1 MTSCLTGHRA
11 WEALMLLV
19 LLSALALLAMFSAPG
34 TSAQPIPGEI
44 RGVVTGQSG
53 GLPINGAT
61 VQAFDVN
68 GETYGT
74 PATSDVDGAYS
85 LPDLEA
91 GEYRLYFLAND
102 GVHTYAFYLNQGSLA
117 DATPVTVPEGTVVM
131 DIDQSIPAGTA
142 GDIQGRVTAK
152 DTGNPIGGA
161 TVQAYGAQGEPVG
174 DLATSNSSGDYI
186 LAGLQA
192 GDYRLLFTANDDTH
206 ASLYYL
212 DKGSLDTATP
222 VTVPAGGAVFG
233 IDQALPLGG
242 SIAGTVRGADNSL
255 PLFDVEMNLY
265 SVTWHNHR
273 RVDIQIIFGTEVRT
287 DVNGVYR
294 ITGLPTGLY
303 LVQAKPADFIHYQEW
318 WYGGKSSQEEAV
330 PFAVRVGAQTTG
342 IDLNVPAGGAISG
355 KVVDSTGDGL
365 KNVVCSAYRY
375 DAVKKTWAFERSA
388 ETIEDNLNPN
398 NTGKYIIGP
407 VPAGTYKVRFE
418 PSDKKHIGEWYNNK
432 ADEKTADKITVQRSQ
447 ITPKIN
453 ATLTRTVKISGK
465 VVSND
470 PDAYP
475 VPEVTV
481 RAYLKVGN
489 KWSLRYSET
498 TSLYRKNDTGP
509 PGSKPL
515 GGEYFIEGMV
525 PGTYIVKFEPPRNI
539 WKDQY
544 YKGKAG
550 QSTANRIVLAEG
562 AEVAGVNASL
572 AWDADNIEWYGVTP
586 GDSSDFGSLL
596 SSVGFGYNN
605 LALGQ
610 SYDLINLSLLKRFKW
625 VFINC
630 AGDFHDGY
638 RARVAEFFDSPAD
651 APLVKYVNSGGK
663 VFVSDHGG
671 PPLFRGLG
679 LWFDFYQDSLDYEHG
694 RKQSVTASVVD
705 PKMRAGIGSSTVP
718 MTYDR
723 EGATTLIDVP
733 PEATVN
739 MRANVKTDMQD
750 TLTNAPV
757 CFTLP
762 VGSGK
767 IVYQTF
773 HLDKQSSEYAK
784 KMLFH
789 FLERKPVP
797 PKINSISPAS
807 GPVKTAITIKGSN
820 FGSSRPSTSWV
831 TFNNK
836 KVTSYL
842 AWSAKE
848 IRVKVPDGATTGPV
862 WVTTGAGTSNKV
874 TFSVTQAP
882 EGAAW
887 YLAEG
892 CTDFG
897 FETYINI
904 ENPNGAPVKV
914 SVQYMTPAGPFPKRE
929 VTLPG
934 YSQTTLN
941 PREVIGA
948 KDFSTQVICMTGE
961 QIAVDR
967 RMVWTG
973 PGAASQE
980 GHSSVGVVAPAKK
993 WYLAEGSSEWG
1004 FECWLLAQNPNKLAA
1019 NLTVTYMIE
1028 GEGPVTRSRS
1038 VPAGGRQS
1046 WSMAEDIGAKDASV
1060 TIESDSAQVPII
1072 VERAMYR
1079 NNRREG
1085 HGSVGTPAAS
1095 KTFYLAEG
1103 TTGYGFTTYVL
1114 VQNPNP
1120 SPATVT
1126 LSYMTNSG
1134 PRPQPAMT
1142 LPANSRKTVRVN
1154 DIAAMRDQDFS
1165 TKVTGSL
1172 PIIAERAMYWGEG
1185 TPLGEACHASM
1196 GMQEPHSKFYL
1207 PDGETSNGYETWTC
1221 VQNPNPDPVKIEVVY
1236 FESGGTKQVTPIPD
1250 TVPANSRK
1258 TYSMADK
1265 IRSGKAAILV
1275 RTVTSGARIMVER
1288 SMYWNNRGAGTNT
1301 IGGFSDK

>member
-1 MTSCLTGHRA
+1 MTSYLTGHRA
-11 WEALMLLV
+11 WETILLLV
-19 LLSALALLAMFSAPG
+19 LLSALALLALFAAPG
-34 TSAQPIPGEI
+34 ATAQPIPGEI
-44 RGVVTGQSG
+44 RGTVTGANG

-61 VQAFDVN
+61 IQAYDVDGNTYGLPAVSDVN
-68 GETYGT
+68 GE
-74 PATSDVDGAYS
+74 YS
-85 LPDLEA
+85 LPDLE
-91 GEYRLYFLAND
+91 
-102 GVHTYAFYLNQGSLA
+102 
-117 DATPVTVPEGTVVM
+117 
-131 DIDQSIPAGTA
+131 
-142 GDIQGRVTAK
+142 
-152 DTGNPIGGA
+152 
-161 TVQAYGAQGEPVG
+161 
-174 DLATSNSSGDYI
+174 
-186 LAGLQA
+186 A
-192 GDYRLLFTANDDTH
+192 GDYRLLFTANDGIHTYIFYQNQT
-206 ASLYYL
+206 SL
-212 DKGSLDTATP
+212 TEATP
-222 VTVPAGGAVFG
+222 VPVPENTVVENIDQEIPAGTAGDIHGRVTAEDTGDPLAGVVVQAFDADDMPAGNPAVSNSSGEYLVSGLPAGDYRLLFTANDGIHASIYYHDVHSLDMATPVAVPAGGAVFG

-242 SIAGTVRGADNSL
+242 SVTGTVRGADDGRPL
-255 PLFDVEMNLY
+255 PDVAMDLY
-265 SVTWHNHR
+265 CITWHNHR
-273 RVDIQIIFGTEVRT
+273 RTDIRVIRDPSVKT
-287 DVNGVYR
+287 DVNGVY
-294 ITGLPTGLY
+294 TFSGLPTGQY
-303 LVQAKPADFIHYQEW
+303 VVQAMPRDFIHYEEW

-330 PFAVRVGAQTTG
+330 PFTVRIGAQTTG
-342 IDLNVPAGGAISG
+342 IDLDVPAGGAISG
-355 KVVDSTGDGL
+355 KVVDSTDTEL
-365 KNVVCSAYRY
+365 EDVRCTAYRY
-375 DAVKKTWAFERSA
+375 DPRSKTWQPVLSTG
-388 ETIEDNLNPN
+388 TIP
-398 NTGKYIIGP
+398 TGQYIIGP
-407 VPAGTYKVRFE
+407 VEPGTYKVEFSPNE
-418 PSDKKHIGEWYNNK
+418 KTHIGEWYNNK
-432 ADEKTADKITVQRSQ
+432 ADEKDADKITVHRSQ
-447 ITPKIN
+447 ITSGIN
-453 ATLTRTVKISGK
+453 AVLTRTVKISGK

-475 VPEVTV
+475 IPEVTV
-481 RAYLKVGN
+481 KAYLKVGN
-489 KWSLRYSET
+489 KWSLRYSEQ
-498 TSLYRKNDTGP
+498 TSFYKKPEGGP
-509 PGSKPL
+509 PGGKPQ

-525 PGTYIVKFEPPRNI
+525 PGTYIVQFVPPRNI

-550 QSTANRIVLAEG
+550 QSTADRIVLAEG
-562 AEVAGVNASL
+562 AAAANVNAAL
-572 AWDADNIEWYGVTP
+572 AWDPDNIEWYGVTP
-586 GDSSDFGSLL
+586 AESSDFGSLL

-605 LALGQ
+605 LSLGR
-610 SYDLINLSLLKRFKW
+610 SYDLVNLSLLKRFKW
-625 VFINC
+625 IFINC
-630 AGDFHDGY
+630 SGDFHDGY
-638 RARVAEFFDSPAD
+638 RAKVLELFDNLAD

-679 LWFDFYQDSLDYEHG
+679 LPFNFYQDSLDYEHG

-723 EGATTLIDVP
+723 EGHTTLTGVP

-739 MRANVKTDMQD
+739 MRATIQTNLKD
-750 TLTNAPV
+750 TLANVPV
-757 CFTLP
+757 CATLP
-762 VGSGK
+762 FGSGK
-767 IVYQTF
+767 VVYQTF
-773 HLDKQSSEYAK
+773 HLDKQSPEYAK
-784 KMLFH
+784 KMLFY
-789 FLERKPVP
+789 FLERKPAP
-797 PKINSISPAS
+797 PKIDSISPAL
-807 GPVKTAITIKGSN
+807 GPVKTVVTIKGSN

-842 AWSAKE
+842 AWSSKE
-848 IRVKVPDGATTGPV
+848 IRVAVPVGATTGPV
-862 WVTTGAGTSNKV
+862 WVTTGAGTSNRV

-897 FETYINI
+897 FETFINI
-904 ENPNGAPVKV
+904 ENPNGVPVTA
-914 SVQYMTPAGPFPKRE
+914 SVQYMTPEGPFPKRD
-929 VTLPG
+929 VSLPA

-948 KDFSTQVICMTGE
+948 KDFSTQVICTSGA

-980 GHSSVGVVAPAKK
+980 GHSSVGVVAPANK
-993 WYLAEGSSEWG
+993 WYLAEGSSKWG

-1028 GEGPVTRSRS
+1028 GEGPVTKTRS

-1046 WSMAEDIGAKDASV
+1046 WSMADDIGAKDASV

-1085 HGSVGTPAAS
+1085 HGSVGTPSAS

-1120 SPATVT
+1120 GPATVT
-1126 LSYMTNSG
+1126 LSYMTKSG
-1134 PRPQPAMT
+1134 ARPQPAMT

-1154 DIAAMRDQDFS
+1154 DVAGMQDQDFS

-1185 TPLGEACHASM
+1185 TPLGEACHASV
-1196 GMQEPHSKFYL
+1196 GMQEAHSAFYL
-1207 PDGETSNGYETWTC
+1207 PDGETSGGYETWTC

-1236 FESGGTKQVTPIPD
+1236 FESGGTKRVTPMPD
-1250 TVPANSRK
+1250 TVPGNSRK
-1258 TYSMADK
+1258 TYNMADK
-1265 IRSGKAAILV
+1265 IPSGKAAILV
-1275 RTVTSGARIMVER
+1275 RAVTPGVRIMVER
-1288 SMYWNNRGAGTNT
+1288 SMYWNSRGAGTNT
-1301 IGGFSDK
+1301 IGGFSDR